1 MVGACRRAHRALNGV
16 MQQAAGGSRAGIP
29 FGLKLLAGLAGA
41 MAMVAVL
48 LAFFP
53 WDLLRGPLN
62 RYVSDRTGRHFEI
75 TRKLDVQLG
84 RTIRVVADGIE
95 FANPDWARDPH
106 LVKAQAAQIDLRL
119 WPLLRGRIELPL
131 ITLTQPQLALQV
143 EPDGRRSWSL
153 GRDASD
159 PGNLPEI
166 GALAVDEGSLHFI
179 ASADGADI
187 RTDFAI
193 APSDVA
199 AATATGATLPLT
211 FKAKGTWKNEPFAA
225 QGRTGNV
232 LYLSAPLQQPFPA
245 QVSVSAGGTRL
256 RAAGTVAS
264 LKTLDGAQV
273 DIDLQGGNLA
283 DLYKLVGVVLPET
296 PRYALRGHL
305 SKTGEVWQVAR
316 INGKLGNS
324 DLSGELA
331 FDRSQQVPLLRGTLH
346 SKSLDFDDLAPLVG
360 LPEQPRSAQ
369 ALPQV
374 AGAQSATRR
383 AQPQPRTVAA
393 RERSAQRKVLP
404 TAVLDVARLKA
415 MNADVRYSAAL
426 VTHIQQLPLERIG
439 THVLLK
445 DGVLLLEDLDLGVA
459 GGRLAGRLRI
469 DGNSDPAAASMKL
482 DARALEL
489 NGLFPGLQKM
499 QASFGKIHG
508 EIDLKGR
515 GNSVAQMLGTSS
527 GDVALLMGSGEI
539 SNILLEFAGLDG
551 GEIIKFMVRGDRNVR
566 LRCAATSFGVEAGM
580 MTTRAF
586 VLDTTDTVIYG
597 AGGISLADE
606 SIDLT
611 LRPYPKDSSILSLRS
626 PLKVSGSFAAP
637 KAGIDKGA
645 LGGRA
650 GLALA
655 LGAINPLLALA
666 ATIETGPG
674 KDADCGAV
682 LREAAAPEAAARV
695 AATAPPPQAGASAPT
710 KVMGAPAAALSRSGA
725 HYPLEKG
732 SR

>member
-1 MVGACRRAHRALNGV
+1 MVGANRRADHALNGV
-16 MQQAAGGSRAGIP
+16 MQQTAVGSHARIHL
-29 FGLKLLAGLAGA
+29 GLKLLAGLAVA
-41 MAMVAVL
+41 MAMVAL
-48 LAFFP
+48 LLVFFP

-75 TRKLDVQLG
+75 TRRLDVQLG
-84 RTIRVVADGIE
+84 RTIRIVADGIE
-95 FANPDWARDPH
+95 FANPEWAHDPH
-106 LVKAQAAQIDLRL
+106 LVKAQVAQIDLRL

-131 ITLTQPQLALQV
+131 ITLTQPRLALQV

-153 GRDASD
+153 GRDTSD
-159 PGNLPEI
+159 PANLPEI

-193 APSDVA
+193 ARSDVA
-199 AATATGATLPLT
+199 AATATGATLPLS
-211 FKAKGTWKNEPFAA
+211 FKAKGTWKKEPFSA

-245 QVSVSAGGTRL
+245 QVNVSAGTTRL

-273 DIDLQGGNLA
+273 DIDLQGSNLA

-305 SKTGEVWQVAR
+305 SKAGEVWQVGR

-331 FDRSQQVPLLRGTLH
+331 FDRSQPVPVLRGKLQ
-346 SKSLDFDDLAPLVG
+346 SRSLDFDDLAPLVG

-369 ALPQV
+369 ALPRV
-374 AGAQSATRR
+374 ASVQPAT
-383 AQPQPRTVAA
+383 PQPRTVAA
-393 RERSAQRKVLP
+393 RERAAQRKVLP

-415 MNADVRYSAAL
+415 MNADVRYSAAQ
-426 VTHIQQLPLERIG
+426 VTHVQQLPLERIG
-439 THVLLK
+439 THVVLK

-469 DGNSDPAAASMKL
+469 DGNSNPAVASVKL

-489 NGLFPGLQKM
+489 NRLFPGVQKM

-515 GNSVAQMLGTSS
+515 GNTVAQMLGTSS

-566 LRCAATSFGVEAGM
+566 LRCAATSFGVDAGL

-597 AGGISLADE
+597 AGGISLANE

-626 PLKVSGSFAAP
+626 PLKLSGSFAAP

-655 LGAINPLLALA
+655 LGAVNPLLALA

-674 KDADCGAV
+674 KDADCSSV
-682 LREAAAPEAAARV
+682 LREAAAPEAAARI
-695 AATAPPPQAGASAPT
+695 AATAPPPRPGASAT
-710 KVMGAPAAALSRSGA
+710 TQVMGAPATASRPGA
-725 HYPLEKG
+725 HYPLEKR